1 MAKKVNP
8 AVGESKEEPKFEV
21 TYAQVQALY
30 NAINDAKNQ
39 RVGMGVPTFRTT
51 TILNK
56 GVCKPIIDIITEA
69 NTPSK
74 DLDKYREEFAAIQEK
89 YGEKSIDGRTLKRYS
104 KPYGKG
110 EEVVDPNEMGYY
122 NYLDLQGFRNESEE
136 LDKKYDAVIEE
147 EKKRPELV
155 ADILKTKVKLSFKTF
170 QSLPAD
176 VTWDLEEVLREIGL
190 INS

>member
-39 RVGMGVPTFRTT
+39 RVGMGVPSFRTT

-56 GVCKPIIDIITEA
+56 GVCKPIMDIITEA

-74 DLDKYREEFAAIQEK
+74 VTAPSPS
-89 YGEKSIDGRTLKRYS
+89 KS
-104 KPYGKG
+104 P
-110 EEVVDPNEMGYY
+110 
-122 NYLDLQGFRNESEE
+122 
-136 LDKKYDAVIEE
+136 
-147 EKKRPELV
+147 
-155 ADILKTKVKLSFKTF
+155 
-170 QSLPAD
+170 
-176 VTWDLEEVLREIGL
+176 
-190 INS
+190 

>member
-1 MAKKVNP
+1 
-8 AVGESKEEPKFEV
+8 
-21 TYAQVQALY
+21 
-30 NAINDAKNQ
+30 
-39 RVGMGVPTFRTT
+39 
-51 TILNK
+51 
-56 GVCKPIIDIITEA
+56 
-69 NTPSK
+69 
-74 DLDKYREEFAAIQEK
+74 
-89 YGEKSIDGRTLKRYS
+89 
-104 KPYGKG
+104 
-110 EEVVDPNEMGYY
+110 MGYY
-122 NYLDLQGFRNESEE
+122 NYLDLEGFRNDSEE

>member
-1 MAKKVNP
+1 
-8 AVGESKEEPKFEV
+8 
-21 TYAQVQALY
+21 
-30 NAINDAKNQ
+30 
-39 RVGMGVPTFRTT
+39 MGVPTFRTT

-56 GVCKPIIDIITEA
+56 GVCKPIIYIITEA

-89 YGEKSIDGRTLKRYS
+89 YGEKSIDGRTLKLYS

-110 EEVVDPNEMGYY
+110 EEVIDPNENGYY
-122 NYLDLQGFRNESEE
+122 NYPDLQGFRDESDE